1 MVTGSPGLGK
11 SLTVKTVL
19 NSSTCKIIQINSNL
33 MKNFKD
39 IQQYIYEQIFGKKS
53 QRLVTTQTLM
63 R

>member
-19 NSSTCKIIQINSNL
+19 NSSICQVIEINSNL

-39 IQQYIYEQIFGKKS
+39 IQQHIY
-53 QRLVTTQTLM
+53 
-63 R
+63 